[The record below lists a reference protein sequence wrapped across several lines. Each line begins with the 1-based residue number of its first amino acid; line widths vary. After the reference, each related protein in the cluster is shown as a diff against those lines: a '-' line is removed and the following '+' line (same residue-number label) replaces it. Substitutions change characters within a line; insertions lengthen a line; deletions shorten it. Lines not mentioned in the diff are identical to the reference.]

1 MSKEELQNRVFA
13 LEDKVQKLDKIIK
26 NLEAKR
32 WASFPLDQFNEQ
44 AQG

>member
-13 LEDKVQKLDKIIK
+13 LEDKVQKLEDIIK

-32 WASFPLDQFNEQ
+32 WTSFPLDQLNEQ

>member
-13 LEDKVQKLDKIIK
+13 LEDKVEKMEKIIK
-26 NLEAKR
+26 HLEAKR
-32 WASFPLDQFNEQ
+32 WTSFPIDQMNEE